1 MDELDDVL
9 NEPLAVGDLDE
20 LAAAVEWEAE
30 QAQKTPEKRRSAG
43 QETGIGHDQHLVTRT
58 AGRRAYDLRGVPN
71 AVRLVRPL
79 PVPGETV
86 HAIMGGDF
94 HAWDLVPAI
103 VELAACPFAELW
115 IATLGFNLGNNG
127 HLCRLIDQGR
137 IQRATILCSDYF
149 AKSDLSV
156 FTESKAALEARGCR
170 LVSSRNHAKVILL
183 APAGRKDRYVVEG
196 SANLR
201 SCNNLE
207 QFALSNDHRLFDF
220 HRSWIHQITNAC

>member
-1 MDELDDVL
+1 MNAMDELDDLLHQPADLEDLEDLATALVEMEDHQKK
-9 NEPLAVGDLDE
+9 EP
-20 LAAAVEWEAE
+20 
-30 QAQKTPEKRRSAG
+30 QKTAG
-43 QETGIGHDQHLVTRT
+43 QETGIGHDQRLVTRT

-103 VELAACPFAELW
+103 IELATCPFEEIW
-115 IATLGFNLGNNG
+115 IATLGFNIANNG
-127 HLCRLIDQGR
+127 HLCRMIDQGR

-149 AKSDLSV
+149 AKTDSHVYQEAKGS
-156 FTESKAALEARGCR
+156 LEARGAR
-170 LVSSRNHAKVILL
+170 LVSSRNHAKVILM
-183 APAGRKDRYVVEG
+183 APAGRRDRYVVEG

-207 QFALSNDHRLFDF
+207 QFALSNDRQLFDF
-220 HRSWIHQITNAC
+220 HRSWIHQITNA